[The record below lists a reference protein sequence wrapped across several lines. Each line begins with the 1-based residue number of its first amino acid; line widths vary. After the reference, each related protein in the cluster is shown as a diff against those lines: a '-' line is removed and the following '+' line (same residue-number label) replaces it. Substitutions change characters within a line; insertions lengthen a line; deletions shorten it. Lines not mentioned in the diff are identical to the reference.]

1 MPKVFVTDGYWHKTL
16 TVVRSLGEKGIDVTV
31 GESTR
36 LSTALFSRYAKR
48 RVIYPSPK
56 RRPEEFLDFLE
67 NELKKEKYDVL
78 ITPEES
84 TLLLIAKNINR
95 FEGLTRFPF
104 AGHNLIAKAS
114 DKSEVVKI
122 AKSRGIPVPETIF
135 IQDIN
140 ELERKTASITF
151 PAVIKPRISSGS
163 YGIKYVNPV
172 RKDGVHGAWL
182 SNGVNN
188 KDELLSAYKE
198 VHSKYPFPLIQEYI
212 PQGGD
217 AFGVSCLFDRGVKL
231 KAVFVHKRLREY
243 PITGGPSTLRESVV
257 NDEGKELGVKLLS
270 AMKWF
275 GVAMVEFKVDPRDNK
290 PKLMEINPRFWGSLP
305 LAIYSGVD
313 FPYLLYKMAMGEGF
327 EAVTKYKTGI
337 RSRYLLPG
345 DIMHFISNP
354 DRFNMKPSFFK
365 FFDKNTRDDIISL
378 KDPLP
383 TIGRILSLLTLLY
396 NKDMQRY
403 LKERN

>member
-16 TVVRSLGEKGIDVTV
+16 SVVRSLGEKGIDVSV

-56 RRPEEFLDFLE
+56 RGPDEFLDFLE
-67 NELKKEKYDVL
+67 KELKKERYEVL

-84 TLLLIAKNINR
+84 TLLLIAKNIKR

-104 AGHNLIAKAS
+104 AEHNLIAKAS
-114 DKSEVVKI
+114 DKAEVI
-122 AKSRGIPVPETIF
+122 RLAKGIGISAPETIF
-135 IQDIN
+135 IEDIN
-140 ELERKTASITF
+140 ELEKKTNNINF
-151 PAVIKPRISSGS
+151 PAVIKPRMSSGS
-163 YGIKYVNPV
+163 YGIRY
-172 RKDGVHGAWL
+172 
-182 SNGVNN
+182 VNN
-188 KDELLSAYKE
+188 KDELFCAYKD

-217 AFGVSCLFDRGVKL
+217 AFGVSCLFDKNTKL
-231 KAVFVHKRLREY
+231 KAAFVHKRLREY

-257 NDEGKELGVKLLS
+257 NDEVKELAVKLLS
-270 AMKWF
+270 SMKWY

-290 PKLMEINPRFWGSLP
+290 PKLMEINPRFWGSLS

-313 FPYLLYKMAMGEGF
+313 FPYLLYRMAMGEGF
-327 EAVTKYKTGI
+327 EPVTTYKTGL

-354 DRFNMKPSFFK
+354 ERFKMKPGFFR
-365 FFDKNTRDDIISL
+365 FFDKNTKDDIISL

-383 TIGRILSLLTLLY
+383 TFGRILSLLTLLY

>member
-16 TVVRSLGEKGIDVTV
+16 SVVRSLGEKGIDVSV

-56 RRPEEFLDFLE
+56 RRPDEFLDFLE
-67 NELKKEKYDVL
+67 NELKKERYDVL

-84 TLLLIAKNINR
+84 TLLLIAKNIKR

-104 AGHNLIAKAS
+104 AEHNLISKAS
-114 DKSEVVKI
+114 DKAETIKN
-122 AKSRGIPVPETIF
+122 AKGIGIPIPQTIF
-135 IQDIN
+135 INDIE
-140 ELERKTASITF
+140 ELEKETADIDF
-151 PAVIKPRISSGS
+151 PVVIKPRISSGS
-163 YGIKYVNPV
+163 YGIRYIK
-172 RKDGVHGAWL
+172 
-182 SNGVNN
+182 N
-188 KDELLSAYKE
+188 KNELISSYKE

-217 AFGVSCLFDRGVKL
+217 AFGVSCLFDKNIKL
-231 KAVFVHKRLREY
+231 KAAFVHKRLREY
-243 PITGGPSTLRESVV
+243 PVTGGPSTLRESVV
-257 NDEGKELGVKLLS
+257 NDDVKELAVKLLS
-270 AMKWF
+270 SMKWY

-290 PKLMEINPRFWGSLP
+290 PKLMEINPRFWGSLS

-313 FPYLLYKMAMGEGF
+313 FPYLLYRMAMGEDF
-327 EAVTKYKTGI
+327 EPVTTYKTGL

-354 DRFNMKPSFFK
+354 ERFKMKPGFFR
-365 FFDKNTRDDIISL
+365 FFDKNTKDDIISL

-383 TIGRILSLLTLLY
+383 TFGRILSLLTLLY

>member
-16 TVVRSLGEKGIDVTV
+16 SVVRSLGEKGIDVSV

-36 LSTALFSRYAKR
+36 LSTALFSRYAKK

-56 RRPEEFLDFLE
+56 RNPDEFLDFLE
-67 NELKKEKYDVL
+67 KELKKERYEVL

-84 TLLLIAKNINR
+84 TLLLIAKNIKR
-95 FEGLTRFPF
+95 FEGLARFPF

-114 DKSEVVKI
+114 DKAEAIKG
-122 AKSRGIPVPETIF
+122 AKDIGIPIPQTVF
-135 IQDIN
+135 INDVE
-140 ELERKTASITF
+140 ELEKETAGIDF
-151 PAVIKPRISSGS
+151 PVVIKPRVSSGS
-163 YGIKYVNPV
+163 YGIRYV
-172 RKDGVHGAWL
+172 K
-182 SNGVNN
+182 N
-188 KDELLSAYKE
+188 KDELFSAYKD

-217 AFGVSCLFDRGVKL
+217 AFGVSCLFDRNTQL

-257 NDEGKELGVKLLS
+257 NNEVKELAVKLLS
-270 AMKWF
+270 SIKWY

-290 PKLMEINPRFWGSLP
+290 PKLMEINPRFWGSLS

-313 FPYLLYKMAMGEGF
+313 FPYLLYRMAMGEGF
-327 EAVTKYKTGI
+327 EPVTTYKTGL

-354 DRFNMKPSFFK
+354 ERFKMKPSFFK
-365 FFDKNTRDDIISL
+365 FFDKKTKDDIISL

-396 NKDMQRY
+396 NKDMRRY

>member
-16 TVVRSLGEKGIDVTV
+16 SVVRSLGEKGIDVSV

-48 RVIYPSPK
+48 RIIYPSPK
-56 RRPEEFLDFLE
+56 RSPDEFLDFLE
-67 NELKKEKYDVL
+67 KELKKERYEVL

-84 TLLLIAKNINR
+84 TLLLIAKNIKR

-104 AGHNLIAKAS
+104 AEHNLISKAS
-114 DKSEVVKI
+114 DKAETIKN
-122 AKSRGIPVPETIF
+122 AKGIGIPIPQTIF
-135 IQDIN
+135 INDIE
-140 ELERKTASITF
+140 ELEKETADIDF
-151 PAVIKPRISSGS
+151 PVVIKPRISSGS
-163 YGIKYVNPV
+163 YGIRYV
-172 RKDGVHGAWL
+172 K
-182 SNGVNN
+182 N
-188 KDELLSAYKE
+188 KDELISSYKE

-217 AFGVSCLFDRGVKL
+217 AFGVSCLFDKNIKL
-231 KAVFVHKRLREY
+231 KAAFVHKRLREY
-243 PITGGPSTLRESVV
+243 PVTGGPSTLRESVV
-257 NDEGKELGVKLLS
+257 NDDVKELAVKLLS
-270 AMKWF
+270 SMKWY

-290 PKLMEINPRFWGSLP
+290 PKLMEINPRFWGSLS

-313 FPYLLYKMAMGEGF
+313 FPYLLYRMAMGEDF
-327 EAVTKYKTGI
+327 EPVTTYKTGL

-354 DRFNMKPSFFK
+354 ERFKMKPGFFR
-365 FFDKNTRDDIISL
+365 FFDKNTKDDIISL

-383 TIGRILSLLTLLY
+383 TFGRILSLLTLLY

>member
-1 MPKVFVTDGYWHKTL
+1 MPKVFITDGYWHKTL
-16 TVVRSLGEKGIDVTV
+16 SVVRSLGEKGIDVAV

-95 FEGLTRFPF
+95 FEGLTKFPF

-135 IQDIN
+135 IKDIN
-140 ELERKTASITF
+140 ELERKTANITF

-163 YGIKYVNPV
+163 YGIKY
-172 RKDGVHGAWL
+172 
-182 SNGVNN
+182 VNN

-257 NDEGKELGVKLLS
+257 NDEVKELGVKLLS
-270 AMKWF
+270 AMKWY

-313 FPYLLYKMAMGEGF
+313 FPYLLYKMAMREDF

-354 DRFNMKPSFFK
+354 ERFKMKPGFFK
-365 FFDKNTRDDIISL
+365 FFDKNTKDDIISL

>member
-16 TVVRSLGEKGIDVTV
+16 SVVRSLGEKGIDVSV

-56 RRPEEFLDFLE
+56 RRPDEFLDFLE
-67 NELKKEKYDVL
+67 NALKKERYDVL

-84 TLLLIAKNINR
+84 TLLLIAKNIKR
-95 FEGLTRFPF
+95 FERLTRFPF
-104 AGHNLIAKAS
+104 AEHNLIAKAS
-114 DKSEVVKI
+114 DKAETIKN
-122 AKSRGIPVPETIF
+122 AKGIGIPIPQTIF
-135 IQDIN
+135 INDIE
-140 ELERKTASITF
+140 ELEKETADIDF
-151 PAVIKPRISSGS
+151 PVVIKPRISSGS
-163 YGIKYVNPV
+163 YGIRYIK
-172 RKDGVHGAWL
+172 
-182 SNGVNN
+182 N
-188 KDELLSAYKE
+188 KNELISSYKE
-198 VHSKYPFPLIQEYI
+198 VHSKYPFPIIQEYI

-217 AFGVSCLFDRGVKL
+217 AFGVSCLFDKNTKL
-231 KAVFVHKRLREY
+231 KAAFVHKRLREY

-257 NDEGKELGVKLLS
+257 NDEVKELAVKLLS
-270 AMKWF
+270 SMNWY
-275 GVAMVEFKVDPRDNK
+275 GVAMVEFKIDPRDNK
-290 PKLMEINPRFWGSLP
+290 PKLMEINPRFWGSLS

-313 FPYLLYKMAMGEGF
+313 FPYLLYRIAMGEDF
-327 EAVTKYKTGI
+327 EAVTTYKTGI

-354 DRFNMKPSFFK
+354 ERFNMKPSFFK
-365 FFDKNTRDDIISL
+365 FFDKNTKDDIISL

>member
-257 NDEGKELGVKLLS
+257 NDEVKELGVKLLS
-270 AMKWF
+270 AMKWY

>member
-1 MPKVFVTDGYWHKTL
+1 MPKVFITDGYWHKTL
-16 TVVRSLGEKGIDVTV
+16 SVVRSLGEKGIDVAV

-135 IQDIN
+135 IKDIN

-163 YGIKYVNPV
+163 YGIKY
-172 RKDGVHGAWL
+172 
-182 SNGVNN
+182 VNN

-257 NDEGKELGVKLLS
+257 NDEVKELGVKLLS
-270 AMKWF
+270 AMKWY

-313 FPYLLYKMAMGEGF
+313 FPYLLYKMAMREDF

-354 DRFNMKPSFFK
+354 ERFKMKPGFFK
-365 FFDKNTRDDIISL
+365 FFDKNTKDDIISL

>member
-1 MPKVFVTDGYWHKTL
+1 MPKVFITDGYWHKTL
-16 TVVRSLGEKGIDVTV
+16 SVVRSLGEKGVDVAV
-31 GESTR
+31 GGSTR
-36 LSTALFSRYAKR
+36 PPPALFSRYAKR

-56 RRPEEFLDFLE
+56 RRPDEFLDFLE

-135 IQDIN
+135 IKDIN

-163 YGIKYVNPV
+163 YGIKY
-172 RKDGVHGAWL
+172 
-182 SNGVNN
+182 VNN

-243 PITGGPSTLRESVV
+243 PITGGPSPLRGSVV
-257 NDEGKELGVKLLS
+257 NDEGKGLGVKLLS

-313 FPYLLYKMAMGEGF
+313 FPYLLYKMAMEEGF

-354 DRFNMKPSFFK
+354 ERFNMKPSFFK
-365 FFDKNTRDDIISL
+365 FFDKNTKDDIISL

>member
-1 MPKVFVTDGYWHKTL
+1 MPKVFITDGYWHKTL
-16 TVVRSLGEKGIDVTV
+16 TVVRSLGEKEIDVTV

-36 LSTALFSRYAKR
+36 LSTALFSRYAKS

-56 RRPEEFLDFLE
+56 RSPGEFLNFLE
-67 NELKKEKYDVL
+67 NELKKERYDVL

-84 TLLLIAKNINR
+84 TLLLIAKNIKR

-104 AGHNLIAKAS
+104 AEHNLIAKAS
-114 DKSEVVKI
+114 DKAEVI
-122 AKSRGIPVPETIF
+122 RLAKGIGIPVPETIF
-135 IQDIN
+135 INDIA
-140 ELERKTASITF
+140 ELEEKTADITL
-151 PAVIKPRISSGS
+151 PVVIKPRMSSGS
-163 YGIKYVNPV
+163 YGIRY
-172 RKDGVHGAWL
+172 
-182 SNGVNN
+182 VNN
-188 KDELLSAYKE
+188 KDELLSAYKD
-198 VHSKYPFPLIQEYI
+198 VHSRYPFPLIQEYI

-217 AFGVSCLFDRGVKL
+217 AFGASCLFDKNTQL

-257 NDEGKELGVKLLS
+257 NDKVRELGVKLLS
-270 AMKWF
+270 AMKWY

-313 FPYLLYKMAMGEGF
+313 FPYLLYKMAMGEDF
-327 EAVTKYKTGI
+327 ETVTTYKTGI

-354 DRFNMKPSFFK
+354 ERFNMKPSFFK
-365 FFDKNTRDDIISL
+365 FFDKNTKDDIISL

-383 TIGRILSLLTLLY
+383 TFGRILSLLTLLY

>member
-1 MPKVFVTDGYWHKTL
+1 MPKVFITDGYWHKTL

-257 NDEGKELGVKLLS
+257 NVEEKEFGVKLLS

-313 FPYLLYKMAMGEGF
+313 FPYLLYKMAMEEGF

>member
-16 TVVRSLGEKGIDVTV
+16 SIVRSLGEKGIDVTV

-56 RRPEEFLDFLE
+56 RRPEEFLNFLE
-67 NELKKEKYDVL
+67 KELKQEKYDVL
-78 ITPEES
+78 ITPEEY

-95 FEGLTRFPF
+95 FNNLTRFPF
-104 AGHNLIAKAS
+104 ADYNLILKAS
-114 DKSEVVKI
+114 DKAEAVKI
-122 AKSRGIPVPETIF
+122 AKGIGIPVPETIF
-135 IQDIN
+135 INDID
-140 ELERKTASITF
+140 ELEEKTADITF
-151 PAVIKPRISSGS
+151 PAVIKPRMSSGS
-163 YGIKYVNPV
+163 YGIKYVN
-172 RKDGVHGAWL
+172 
-182 SNGVNN
+182 N
-188 KDELLSAYKE
+188 KDELVPAYKD
-198 VHSKYPFPLIQEYI
+198 VHKKYPFPLIQEYI

-217 AFGVSCLFDRGVKL
+217 AFGVSCLFDKESQL

-257 NDEGKELGVKLLS
+257 NDELQELGVKLLS
-270 AMKWF
+270 AMNWY

-313 FPYLLYKMAMGEGF
+313 FPYLLYKIAMDEGF
-327 EAVTKYKTGI
+327 EPVTTYKIGI

-354 DRFNMKPSFFK
+354 ERFKMRPSFFK

>member
-1 MPKVFVTDGYWHKTL
+1 MSKVFITDGYWHKTL
-16 TVVRSLGEKGIDVTV
+16 SVVRSLGEKGIDVAV

-56 RRPEEFLDFLE
+56 RRPDEFLDFLE

-135 IQDIN
+135 IKDIN
-140 ELERKTASITF
+140 ELERKTANITF

-163 YGIKYVNPV
+163 YGIKY
-172 RKDGVHGAWL
+172 
-182 SNGVNN
+182 VNN

-257 NDEGKELGVKLLS
+257 NDEVKELGVKLLS

-313 FPYLLYKMAMGEGF
+313 FPYLLYKIAMGEDF
-327 EAVTKYKTGI
+327 EAVTTYKTGI

-345 DIMHFISNP
+345 DIMHFFSNP
-354 DRFNMKPSFFK
+354 ERFKMRPGFFN
-365 FFDKNTRDDIISL
+365 FFDKNTKDDIISL